1 MKEEGCNHAMMSNY
15 FRFCNEQ
22 FDLISECTTNKQ
34 WGSSGPISDSCL
46 AVIFQVLSKK

>member
-1 MKEEGCNHAMMSNY
+1 MKEEGRNQAMMSNY

-22 FDLISECTTNKQ
+22 FDPISECTTNKQ
-34 WGSSGPISDSCL
+34 CGSSGPMSGSCL